1 MNRISLVL
9 SLEDPPS
16 RWFTT
21 LVGRPS
27 VDGRMSLSW
36 FRKVILLG
44 GSLVVKQICHDTLW
58 FACCRFNDLS
68 MWVVFICFNGN
79 DPTNF
84 GGSLSSLHESWTW
97 QALPMRHHETEELWV
112 GDTKKD
118 HGNHGM
124 HSGDFRLEHWYV
136 GQIQLIPKS
145 SVLSSCSAL
154 KPRVQLGNH
163 PCSDQTTSLL
173 PRKVTTL
180 MPDFK
185 DRDVEAQ
192 RISQS
197 ISSGKI
203 WTYPFFDSPHQ
214 RVRIIYWILL
224 IYSWSVF
231 SKRICH
237 LH

>member
-21 LVGRPS
+21 LVGCPS

-36 FRKVILLG
+36 CKKVILLG

-112 GDTKKD
+112 GDTKKKIM
-118 HGNHGM
+118 GIMGCI
-124 HSGDFRLEHWYV
+124 V
-136 GQIQLIPKS
+136 GIFAESIDMLARS
-145 SVLSSCSAL
+145 
-154 KPRVQLGNH
+154 NW
-163 PCSDQTTSLL
+163 
-173 PRKVTTL
+173 
-180 MPDFK
+180 
-185 DRDVEAQ
+185 
-192 RISQS
+192 SQNQV
-197 ISSGKI
+197 
-203 WTYPFFDSPHQ
+203 FCHHVPH
-214 RVRIIYWILL
+214 
-224 IYSWSVF
+224 
-231 SKRICH
+231 
-237 LH
+237 